1 MTRAAARDLA
11 AAERAEIEII
21 SAYLPKQMSDVE
33 AGAAISAILHE
44 LNAEGMKDMGR
55 AMAALKE
62 RFAGTMDFSKASAK
76 IKELLSVKK

>member
-1 MTRAAARDLA
+1 MLDGDTGE
-11 AAERAEIEII
+11 EREMKTPTFIPSGEIPRGLRFRNRRFEHD
-21 SAYLPKQMSDVE
+21 SGFV
-33 AGAAISAILHE
+33 HE